1 MCQESVARRAEM
13 RFQVCQCPED
23 GSLSERT
30 SNSQSSVFPENENRV
45 ERCRIKERSR
55 IERRES
61 RRIVDEMEE
70 KRKERKKRR
79 SRARN

>member
-1 MCQESVARRAEM
+1 MA
-13 RFQVCQCPED
+13 
-23 GSLSERT
+23 LSRGERT
-30 SNSQSSVFPENENRV
+30 SNSQSSVFPENGNRV

-70 KRKERKKRR
+70 KEKKERKEGGGDVIKSKWREEEC
-79 SRARN
+79 NE

>member
-30 SNSQSSVFPENENRV
+30 SNSQSSVFPENGNRV

-70 KRKERKKRR
+70 KEKKERMKEKKEET
-79 SRARN
+79 